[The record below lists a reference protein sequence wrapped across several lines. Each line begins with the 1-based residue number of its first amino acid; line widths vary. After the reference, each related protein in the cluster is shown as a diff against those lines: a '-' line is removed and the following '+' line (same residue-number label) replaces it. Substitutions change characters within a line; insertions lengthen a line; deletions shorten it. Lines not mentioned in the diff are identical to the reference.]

1 MRVAVVTS
9 IHPDYDAR
17 VFRHACS
24 LAAAGMDVDLV
35 CPWGLPAKPLP
46 AGLRLVRFRRVEA
59 RLLRPILIPV
69 RILRMLRSASYDV
82 IHFHDLDLLP
92 VFSAVSIFQRKT
104 RFVYDCHENYS
115 LEMQN
120 KHYLPRW
127 LRQPLGWIVKWGERL
142 AALSIREVVI
152 VVPSQEKTFPG
163 PWFHPTLVQNFA
175 ELELER
181 GRADDYDQRRDA
193 CISIAFQYVANGSLF
208 LLDVARELVNRRPT
222 VLFYAIDRFKGD
234 DALRRRVLARRDQLG
249 LQDSVTL
256 LPSVL
261 AQDIM
266 KYLNMAT
273 IGLLL
278 DLPVAHR
285 IAALPMKLFEYMAA
299 GLPVVGADLPN
310 IRAIVASARCGI
322 LAEPGN
328 VGSFA
333 DAICKLADDRCAAR
347 AMGFR
352 GLLAFRERYN
362 WDHEVRKV
370 IDLYDAM
377 RDLQGAGA
385 VSVK

>member
-17 VFRHACS
+17 VFRHAGS

-59 RLLRPILIPV
+59 RPLRPILIPL
-69 RILRMLRSASYDV
+69 RILRLLRGTRYDV

-92 VFSAVSIFQRKT
+92 VFSMLSIFERKT

-127 LRQPLGWIVKWGERL
+127 LRRPMGWIVKWGERV
-142 AALSIREVVI
+142 AALPIREVVL
-152 VVPSQEKTFPG
+152 VVPSQEQTFPR
-163 PWFHPTLVQNFA
+163 PWFHSTLVQNFA

-181 GRADDYDQRRDA
+181 DRADDYEQRRDA

-208 LLDVARELVNRRPT
+208 LLDVAREVVNRRPT
-222 VLFYAIDRFKGD
+222 VLFYAIDLFKGD

-261 AQDIM
+261 PQDIM
-266 KYLNMAT
+266 KYLNTAT
-273 IGLLL
+273 IGLVL

-285 IAALPMKLFEYMAA
+285 IAALPVKLFEYMAA

-310 IRAIVASARCGI
+310 IRAVVEPVQCGI

-333 DAICKLADDRCAAR
+333 DAICKLGDDRSAAR
-347 AMGFR
+347 AMGLR
-352 GLLAFRERYN
+352 GLLAFRGRYN
-362 WDHEVRKV
+362 WDREVKKV
-370 IDLYDAM
+370 VELY
-377 RDLQGAGA
+377 GAIRE
-385 VSVK
+385 V